1 MMKLT
6 YTPLRVKTAQL
17 LVILIGMFL
26 NSCNKFLDEKSD
38 GALAVPNSLKDL
50 QALLDN
56 NSTINLYTGPGLIE
70 LNTDDFFLESSVLN
84 KLTEFDKQAYTWD
97 PNPQFQLINVGL
109 QWRNCYLVIFYA
121 NTVLDRLKAVEN
133 KNTVEYNNLKGFALF
148 LRAYTYF
155 QLAQVYA
162 PVYKP
167 GDETHNTQ
175 NLGLPLRLDPSFEE
189 KSQRSS
195 ISETYDQVLNDL
207 NEAKVLLPE
216 MVTFAMRPNKTAA
229 YALLARVYLT
239 MQNYE
244 QALNNA
250 NEALARNS
258 TLMDYN
264 MRNTA
269 STTPFEAFNPEVI
282 FWAHSASMSML
293 SPTRANVDTLL
304 YNSYADNDSRKKV
317 FFNKKTN
324 GYVAF
329 KGNYAGYY
337 SSSFFNG
344 LAVDE
349 QFLIKSECLAR
360 LNKISDAKTTLTTL
374 LSKRY
379 AGAYNFPAAYVS
391 QEEVLRYI
399 LQERRKELLFRGVR
413 WSDIRRLNQDDRF
426 KKDLTRILIDGSE
439 TKKITLPVGDPRFT
453 FIIPQDVIRTSGMT
467 QNPR

>member
-6 YTPLRVKTAQL
+6 DTSPRMRAAQFL
-17 LVILIGMFL
+17 MIFIGVFL
-26 NSCNKFLDEKSD
+26 SACNKFLDEKSD
-38 GALAVPNSLKDL
+38 GALAVPNTLKDL

-70 LNTDDFFLESSVLN
+70 LNTDDFFLEASVLN
-84 KLTEFDKQAYTWD
+84 KLTEFDKQAYTWH

-109 QWRNCYLVIFYA
+109 QWRNCYQVIFYA
-121 NTVLDRLKAVEN
+121 NTVLDHLNAVEN
-133 KNTVEYNNLKGFALF
+133 KNTVEYNSLKGFALF

-162 PVYKP
+162 PVYQP
-167 GDETHNTQ
+167 GDETHNMQ
-175 NLGLPLRLDPSFEE
+175 KLGLPLRLDPSFEE
-189 KSQRSS
+189 KSHRSS
-195 ISETYDQVLNDL
+195 IIETYDQILKDL
-207 NEAKVLLPE
+207 HEAKALLPE
-216 MVTFAMRPNKTAA
+216 TVAFATRSNKTAA

-244 QALNNA
+244 QALSNA
-250 NEALARNS
+250 NEALTRNS
-258 TLMDYN
+258 TLMDYS

-269 STTPFEAFNPEVI
+269 STTPFETFNPEVI

-293 SPTRANVDTLL
+293 SPTRANVDTVL
-304 YNSYADNDSRKKV
+304 YNSYGDNDLRKKV

-324 GYVAF
+324 GFVAF

-360 LNKISDAKTTLTTL
+360 LNKISEAKTTLTTL
-374 LSKRY
+374 LSMRY
-379 AGAYNFPAAYVS
+379 AGAYNFPAVYSS

-426 KKDLTRILIDGSE
+426 KRNLTRILTDGSE
-439 TKKITLPVGDPRFT
+439 TKKFTLPVRDLRFT

>member
-1 MMKLT
+1 MKLT
-6 YTPLRVKTAQL
+6 ATSLRIRAAQFL
-17 LVILIGMFL
+17 MIFIGVFL
-26 NSCNKFLDEKSD
+26 SACNKFLDEKSD
-38 GALAVPNSLKDL
+38 GALAVPNTLKDL

-56 NSTINLYTGPGLIE
+56 NTTINLYTGPGLIE

-84 KLTEFDKQAYTWD
+84 KLTEFDKQAYTWE
-97 PNPQFQLINVGL
+97 PNPQFQLINVSL
-109 QWRNCYLVIFYA
+109 QWRNCYQVIFYA
-121 NTVLDRLKAVEN
+121 NTVLDRLQADEN
-133 KNTVEYNNLKGFALF
+133 KNTLEYNSLKGFALF

-155 QLAQVYA
+155 QLAQVYT

-167 GDETHNTQ
+167 GDETHNMQ
-175 NLGLPLRLDPSFEE
+175 KLGLPLRLDPSFED

-207 NEAKVLLPE
+207 HEAKVLLPE
-216 MVTFAMRPNKTAA
+216 TVTFATRPNKTAA

-244 QALNNA
+244 QALINA

-264 MRNTA
+264 MRNTE

-293 SPTRANVDTLL
+293 SPARANVDTLL
-304 YNSYADNDSRKKV
+304 YNSYEDNDLRKNV

-360 LNKISDAKTTLTTL
+360 LNKISEAKTTLTTL
-374 LSKRY
+374 LSMRY
-379 AGAYNFPAAYVS
+379 AGAYTFPALYSS
-391 QEEVLRYI
+391 QEEGLRYI

-426 KKDLTRILIDGSE
+426 KKDLTRILTDGSE
-439 TKKITLPVGDPRFT
+439 TKKFTLPVGDPRFT

>member
-1 MMKLT
+1 
-6 YTPLRVKTAQL
+6 
-17 LVILIGMFL
+17 
-26 NSCNKFLDEKSD
+26 
-38 GALAVPNSLKDL
+38 
-50 QALLDN
+50 
-56 NSTINLYTGPGLIE
+56 
-70 LNTDDFFLESSVLN
+70 
-84 KLTEFDKQAYTWD
+84 
-97 PNPQFQLINVGL
+97 
-109 QWRNCYLVIFYA
+109 
-121 NTVLDRLKAVEN
+121 
-133 KNTVEYNNLKGFALF
+133 
-148 LRAYTYF
+148 
-155 QLAQVYA
+155 
-162 PVYKP
+162 
-167 GDETHNTQ
+167 
-175 NLGLPLRLDPSFEE
+175 
-189 KSQRSS
+189 
-195 ISETYDQVLNDL
+195 
-207 NEAKVLLPE
+207 
-216 MVTFAMRPNKTAA
+216 
-229 YALLARVYLT
+229 
-239 MQNYE
+239 
-244 QALNNA
+244 
-250 NEALARNS
+250 
-258 TLMDYN
+258 MDYN
-264 MRNTA
+264 MRNSA

-360 LNKISDAKTTLTTL
+360 LNKISEAKTTLTTL
-374 LSKRY
+374 LSMRY
-379 AGAYNFPAAYVS
+379 AGAYNFPAVYVS

-426 KKDLTRILIDGSE
+426 KKDLTRILIDGGE
-439 TKKITLPVGDPRFT
+439 TKKFTLPVGDPRFT

>member
-1 MMKLT
+1 MKLT
-6 YTPLRVKTAQL
+6 YISLRVKTVQL

-26 NSCNKFLDEKSD
+26 NSCDKFLDEKSD
-38 GALAVPNSLKDL
+38 GALAVPNTLKDL

-70 LNTDDFFLESSVLN
+70 LNTDDFFLEASVLN
-84 KLTEFDKQAYTWD
+84 KLTEFDKQAYTWH

-109 QWRNCYLVIFYA
+109 QWRNCYQVIFYA
-121 NTVLDRLKAVEN
+121 NTVLDHLNAVEN
-133 KNTVEYNNLKGFALF
+133 KNTVEYNSLKGFALF

-162 PVYKP
+162 PVYQP
-167 GDETHNTQ
+167 GDETHNMQ
-175 NLGLPLRLDPSFEE
+175 KLGLPLRLDPSFEE
-189 KSQRSS
+189 KSHRSS
-195 ISETYDQVLNDL
+195 IIETYDQILKDL
-207 NEAKVLLPE
+207 HEAKALLPE
-216 MVTFAMRPNKTAA
+216 TVAFATRSNKTAA

-244 QALNNA
+244 QALSNA
-250 NEALARNS
+250 NEALTRNS
-258 TLMDYN
+258 TLMDYS

-269 STTPFEAFNPEVI
+269 STTPFETFNPEVI

-293 SPTRANVDTLL
+293 SPTRANVDTVL
-304 YNSYADNDSRKKV
+304 YNSYGDNDLRKKV

-324 GYVAF
+324 GFVAF

-360 LNKISDAKTTLTTL
+360 LNKISEAKTTLTTL
-374 LSKRY
+374 LSMRY
-379 AGAYNFPAAYVS
+379 AGAYNFPAVYSS

-426 KKDLTRILIDGSE
+426 KRNLTRILTDGSE
-439 TKKITLPVGDPRFT
+439 TKKFTLPVRDLRFT
-453 FIIPQDVIRTSGMT
+453 FIIPQDVINRNKSTSLHKA
-467 QNPR
+467 

>member
-1 MMKLT
+1 MKLT
-6 YTPLRVKTAQL
+6 YISLRVKTAQL

-38 GALAVPNSLKDL
+38 GALAVPNTLKDL

-70 LNTDDFFLESSVLN
+70 LNTDDFFLEASVLN

-97 PNPQFQLINVGL
+97 PNPQFQLINVSL
-109 QWRNCYLVIFYA
+109 QWRNCYQVIFYA
-121 NTVLDRLKAVEN
+121 NTVLDRLQADEN
-133 KNTVEYNNLKGFALF
+133 KNTLEYNSLKGFALF

-155 QLAQVYA
+155 QLTQVYT

-167 GDETHNTQ
+167 GDETHNMQ
-175 NLGLPLRLDPSFEE
+175 KLGLPLRLDPSFED

-195 ISETYDQVLNDL
+195 ISETYDQVLKDL
-207 NEAKVLLPE
+207 HEAKVLLPE
-216 MVTFAMRPNKTAA
+216 TVTFATRPNKTAA

-244 QALNNA
+244 QALSNA

-269 STTPFEAFNPEVI
+269 STTPFETFNPEVI
-282 FWAHSASMSML
+282 FWAHSASVSML

-304 YNSYADNDSRKKV
+304 YNSYEGNDLRKKV

-360 LNKISDAKTTLTTL
+360 LNKISEAKTTLTTL
-374 LSKRY
+374 LSMRY
-379 AGAYNFPAAYVS
+379 AGAYNFPAVYSS

-426 KKDLTRILIDGSE
+426 KKDLTRILTDGGE
-439 TKKITLPVGDPRFT
+439 TKKFTLPVGDPRFT
-453 FIIPQDVIRTSGMT
+453 FLIPQDVIRTSDMT

>member
-1 MMKLT
+1 MKLT
-6 YTPLRVKTAQL
+6 DTSPRMRAAQFL
-17 LVILIGMFL
+17 MIFIGVFL
-26 NSCNKFLDEKSD
+26 SACNKFLDEKSD
-38 GALAVPNSLKDL
+38 GALAVPNTLKDL

-70 LNTDDFFLESSVLN
+70 LNTDDFFLEASVLN
-84 KLTEFDKQAYTWD
+84 KLTEFDKQAYTWH

-109 QWRNCYLVIFYA
+109 QWRNCYQVIFYA
-121 NTVLDRLKAVEN
+121 NTVLDHLNAVEN
-133 KNTVEYNNLKGFALF
+133 KNTVEYNSLKGFALF

-162 PVYKP
+162 PVYQP
-167 GDETHNTQ
+167 GDETHNMQ
-175 NLGLPLRLDPSFEE
+175 KLGLPLRLDPSFEE
-189 KSQRSS
+189 KSHRSS
-195 ISETYDQVLNDL
+195 IIETYDQILKDL
-207 NEAKVLLPE
+207 HEAKALLPE
-216 MVTFAMRPNKTAA
+216 TVAFATRSNKTAA

-244 QALNNA
+244 QALSNA
-250 NEALARNS
+250 NEALTRNS
-258 TLMDYN
+258 TLMDYS

-269 STTPFEAFNPEVI
+269 STTPFETFNPEVI

-293 SPTRANVDTLL
+293 SPTRANVDTVL
-304 YNSYADNDSRKKV
+304 YNSYGDNDLRKKV

-324 GYVAF
+324 GFVAF

-360 LNKISDAKTTLTTL
+360 LNKISEAKTTLTTL
-374 LSKRY
+374 LSMRY
-379 AGAYNFPAAYVS
+379 AGAYNFPAVYSS

-426 KKDLTRILIDGSE
+426 KRNLTRILTDGSE
-439 TKKITLPVGDPRFT
+439 TKKFTLPVRDLRFT